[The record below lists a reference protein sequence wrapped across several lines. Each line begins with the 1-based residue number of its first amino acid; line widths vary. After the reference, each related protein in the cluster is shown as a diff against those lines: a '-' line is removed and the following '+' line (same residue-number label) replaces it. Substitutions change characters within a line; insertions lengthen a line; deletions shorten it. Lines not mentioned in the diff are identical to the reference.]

1 MDLWHE
7 NINGRDKEKD
17 KPRIGNIREQLDVK
31 NISPMEK
38 CKYKVLQLSI
48 FKPIR
53 IRMIQF
59 NSFICITRNI
69 KNVFH
74 YIR

>member
-31 NISPMEK
+31 NISPIEK

-53 IRMIQF
+53 IRI
-59 NSFICITRNI
+59 SFICTTRNI